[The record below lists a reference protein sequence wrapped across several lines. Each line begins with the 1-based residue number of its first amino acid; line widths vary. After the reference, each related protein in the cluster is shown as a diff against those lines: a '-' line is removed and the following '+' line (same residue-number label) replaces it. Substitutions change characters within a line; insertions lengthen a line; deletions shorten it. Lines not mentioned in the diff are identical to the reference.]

1 MIQANDAESPFLI
14 HDANQVGWEPEKSD
28 IDTIC
33 QDTVKWFDTD
43 IYKSIDIKKVV
54 Q

>member
-1 MIQANDAESPFLI
+1 VIADVSLAEKEM
-14 HDANQVGWEPEKSD
+14 GWKAEKSD

-43 IYKSIDIKKVV
+43 IYKKIDIKKVV